1 MARAP
6 ANTPAPTPVAPSI
19 HPILQGLVVPPAPM
33 AQMAPAMANP
43 RGLAEAMPSVASG
56 AQMQPQLPRYQMGG
70 AIGPGGQPMRSAG
83 LQQAAPQGPMDANM
97 VEMQLQQF
105 ASQNPQIVAQMQQ
118 EVNAA
123 LMSGELTQQEL
134 NMLAQMATTA
144 LRSPDMYPQLRQFAI
159 QQGLAAEEDIPMD
172 YDQGLIIAVLLAAQ
186 AAQAS
191 VGGQNMLAGGSAA
204 MAGQAPMQSLKDGGR
219 VRGGESEPVVIEA
232 HTGEYVIPK
241 HVVDMKGREFFDRML
256 EQYKD
261 RA

>member
-6 ANTPAPTPVAPSI
+6 MNTPAAAPAAPSI
-19 HPILQGLVVPPAPM
+19 HPILQGLVVPPTPM
-33 AQMAPAMANP
+33 APSMPAS
-43 RGLAEAMPSVASG
+43 RGLAEAMPSIAPG
-56 AQMQPQLPRYQMGG
+56 AMNVQMQPQMPRYQMGG
-70 AIGPGGQPMRSAG
+70 AIGPDGQPMRPAG

-105 ASQNPQIVAQMQQ
+105 ASQNPQVVAQIQQ

-134 NMLAQMATTA
+134 NMLAQMAATA
-144 LRSPDMYPQLRQFAI
+144 LRSPELYPQLRQFAI
-159 QQGLAAEEDIPMD
+159 QQGLATDADIPME
-172 YDQGLIIAVLLAAQ
+172 YDQGLVIAVLLAAQ
-186 AAQAS
+186 AAQAN
-191 VGGQNMLAGGSAA
+191 VGGQNMLAGGNPA
-204 MAGQAPMQSLKDGGR
+204 MAGQAPIQSLKDGGR